1 MRKLAASAGAGADN
15 AEGGLVTM
23 WNTMLGM
30 STRTM
35 PAMFGDGELVSVIE
49 GNLLGRSRGLKR
61 VENGSNMSSLKFIFL
76 PNVCGLW
83 QDGGVFKPGGRQE
96 LIPSSSDCFPM
107 ARIRSGSNLIRRRP
121 SWKRMSIRGSRRM
134 IRAENGSVDDD
145 QLRSSTSRISRN
157 NWPLMVILSGA
168 AAATGQETNR

>member
-1 MRKLAASAGAGADN
+1 MFNNMTISRLDNVSHRARSKGKKTVQCTHCAVCCQEQRQLGGEAAPLRKLAASAGAGADN

-23 WNTMLGM
+23 WNTMSGM

-83 QDGGVFKPGGRQE
+83 QD
-96 LIPSSSDCFPM
+96 
-107 ARIRSGSNLIRRRP
+107 
-121 SWKRMSIRGSRRM
+121 
-134 IRAENGSVDDD
+134 
-145 QLRSSTSRISRN
+145 
-157 NWPLMVILSGA
+157 
-168 AAATGQETNR
+168 

>member
-23 WNTMLGM
+23 WNTMSGM

-61 VENGSNMSSLKFIFL
+61 VENGSNMSSLKFVFL

-83 QDGGVFKPGGRQE
+83 QD
-96 LIPSSSDCFPM
+96 
-107 ARIRSGSNLIRRRP
+107 
-121 SWKRMSIRGSRRM
+121 
-134 IRAENGSVDDD
+134 
-145 QLRSSTSRISRN
+145 
-157 NWPLMVILSGA
+157 
-168 AAATGQETNR
+168 